1 MLRASIHKKQ
11 SELNEEAAKNAAK
24 SGLYDWAVTMCFY
37 SSLHYIEAYAKHQGI
52 NIGQEYSQCRT
63 QHERR
68 FYYVQDV
75 DYDLDFNG
83 SLINAYDKLYQG
95 SKIARYLEG
104 IQNMTARKYFESVYI
119 EHLKALETIKN
130 KIGSF

>member
-1 MLRASIHKKQ
+1 MQKASVHKRQ
-11 SELNEEAAKNAAK
+11 SELNEEAAKNAAQ
-24 SGLYDWAVTMCFY
+24 SGLYDWAVTICFY
-37 SSLHYIEAYAKHQGI
+37 SALHYIEAYAKHQGV
-52 NIGQEYSQCRT
+52 NIGREYSQCKT

-68 FYYVQDV
+68 FYYVQDI
-75 DYDLDFNG
+75 DYDLGLND

-104 IQNMTARKYFESVYI
+104 IQSMTARKYFESVYMQY
-119 EHLKALETIKN
+119 LKALEIIKN